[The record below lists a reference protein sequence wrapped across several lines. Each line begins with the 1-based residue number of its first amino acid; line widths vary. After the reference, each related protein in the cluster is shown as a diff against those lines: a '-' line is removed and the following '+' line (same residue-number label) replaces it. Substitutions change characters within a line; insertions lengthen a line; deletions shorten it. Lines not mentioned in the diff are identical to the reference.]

1 MFLLS
6 VLHGKKTLMLVV
18 GEIILCWLKVLVVCF
33 VFVFLLLSISPVG
46 CSINEKHK
54 DFSGPL
60 KWLQTSD
67 MKNELS
73 ISLCSVYLSLL
84 GSLSV
89 ISVCYLVPLLSA
101 WVASDKLAWNQEK
114 NVDRERISSRSALLT
129 ELFSPL
135 PTFFWPLS
143 WAL

>member
-1 MFLLS
+1 
-6 VLHGKKTLMLVV
+6 MLVV

-33 VFVFLLLSISPVG
+33 VFLLLSISPVG
-46 CSINEKHK
+46 CSINKKHK

-101 WVASDKLAWNQEK
+101 
-114 NVDRERISSRSALLT
+114 
-129 ELFSPL
+129 
-135 PTFFWPLS
+135 
-143 WAL
+143 